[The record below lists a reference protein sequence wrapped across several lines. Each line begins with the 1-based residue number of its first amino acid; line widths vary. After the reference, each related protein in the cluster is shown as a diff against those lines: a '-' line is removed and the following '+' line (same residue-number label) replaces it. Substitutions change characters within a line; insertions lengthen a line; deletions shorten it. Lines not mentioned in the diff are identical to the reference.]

1 MITHEVKAMPG
12 EISAVFEFI
21 AENPPMA
28 MIVGGILLALLSVL
42 TGPID
47 PNSTGFLR
55 NLAVWLI
62 AGGFVL
68 QVLWLLLRRR

>member
-1 MITHEVKAMPG
+1 MSDR
-12 EISAVFEFI
+12 ISVIFEFI

-28 MIVGGILLALLSVL
+28 MIVGGILLALFSVA
-42 TGPID
+42 TAYVD
-47 PNSTGFLR
+47 PSTTDFLR

-68 QVLWLLLRRR
+68 QVLWLVLRRRR